1 MSSKIEV
8 RTEDDVKQFAYTNA
22 GKVKAA
28 SEIRVKMAAGEAVTV
43 EKVEV

>member
-1 MSSKIEV
+1 MASKIEV
-8 RTEDDVKQFAYTNA
+8 RTEDDVKQFADTNA

-28 SEIRVKMAAGEAVTV
+28 AEIRKKMAAGEAVTV